1 MCLLEALFFFLP
13 MPHHFFSVLIKMWLP
28 SESVRLGK
36 SNVNVA
42 LKKLALFFFFKLV
55 FCCASMHLPQKDWL
69 LLSTLISM

>member
-1 MCLLEALFFFLP
+1 MHLLEALFYFLP

-42 LKKLALFFFFKLV
+42 LKKLALFFFLLV
-55 FCCASMHLPQKDWL
+55 FCCASMNLPQKDWL
-69 LLSTLISM
+69 LPSTLISV